1 MRLVFLLGLFA
12 VCCQVSAQA
21 VGFHQQVIGVH
32 SARPLPITIWYPG
45 EQMDT
50 VESIGENPVFYGI
63 SAIRDAAPKKGRF
76 GVVLLSHGYRGNWR
90 NLSWLAADL
99 VQDGFIV
106 AAVDHPGTTSRD
118 HNPLQ
123 ASQWWQRP
131 KDLSRVLDWLVT
143 DSQWQ
148 PFLDSQRVAAIGHSQ
163 GGWTVMN
170 LIGARFDREQ
180 FNLDCQSL
188 PSPRT
193 CGLAGELGL
202 DVPQPGEPD
211 SLLKDERIKAAV
223 SLDLG
228 LARGFSASSLEA
240 IATPSLILAAGVD
253 IGDLPQQMESGYLA
267 EHIPEN
273 KRQYRVYEDA
283 AHFSFMQLCKPGA
296 AELLDQE
303 QPGDSIICLD
313 GSERSRAALHQDMYE
328 QISLFLNT
336 VFND

>member
-1 MRLVFLLGLFA
+1 MRLIFVLGLLA
-12 VCCQVSAQA
+12 MCCQVSAQT
-21 VGFHQQVIGVH
+21 VGFHQQVIGQH
-32 SARPLPITIWYPG
+32 STRPLAVTIWYPG
-45 EQMDT
+45 EQT
-50 VESIGENPVFYGI
+50 GTAESIGENPVFYGI
-63 SAIRDAAPKKGRF
+63 SAIRDAVPEKGRF
-76 GVVLLSHGYRGNWR
+76 GIVLLSHGYRGNWR
-90 NLSWLAADL
+90 NLNWLAANL

-143 DSQWQ
+143 ESQWQ
-148 PFLDSQRVAAIGHSQ
+148 PFLDSRRVAAIGHSM

-170 LIGARFDREQ
+170 LIGARFDREL
-180 FNLDCQSL
+180 FNRDCQKL
-188 PSPRT
+188 PNPRT
-193 CGLAGELGL
+193 CGLAGEFGL

-211 SLLKDERIKAAV
+211 TLLKDDRIKAVV

-228 LARGFSASSLEA
+228 MARGFSPSSLAA
-240 IATPSLILAAGVD
+240 IEVPSLILAAGVD

-267 EHIPEN
+267 DHIPEN

-303 QPGDSIICLD
+303 QPGDSIICFD
-313 GSERSRAALHQDMYE
+313 GGERSRVALHQDMYE
-328 QISLFLNT
+328 QISRFLKT
-336 VFND
+336 VLKD